1 MKVLIWSSM
10 ILVSFFMGMIVMFV
24 FGLPKETYGGG
35 TALASNEQ
43 SATMTSSAE
52 SMGSS
57 YDINKLS
64 LREAIDM
71 YQKCYPET
79 TITSI
84 DLEQLFDRYYYEING
99 RDLKKEYGIRIQT
112 KTKQLKKLRRERLD
126 VEEQNEAKQSE
137 ESLDLSHLKELQE
150 ITQIAQ
156 QASNGKAVEWH
167 LDKEMNQT
175 YWDVTVEHKGK
186 NTEVEVNAQTGKILG
201 TELED

>member
-1 MKVLIWSSM
+1 
-10 ILVSFFMGMIVMFV
+10 MFV

-137 ESLDLSHLKELQE
+137 ESLDLSNLKELQE

>member
-137 ESLDLSHLKELQE
+137 ESLDLSNLKELQE

>member
-1 MKVLIWSSM
+1 M
-10 ILVSFFMGMIVMFV
+10 ILVSFFMGMVVMFV

-35 TALASNEQ
+35 SALATNDQ

-52 SMGSS
+52 SVESIGSS
-57 YDINKLS
+57 YDIKLS

-84 DLEQLFDRYYYEING
+84 DLERSFGRYYYEING
-99 RDLKKEYGIRIQT
+99 RDLKKEYGVRIQT
-112 KTKQLKKLRRERLD
+112 KTKQLKKLRTERLD
-126 VEEQNEAKQSE
+126 VEEQNEAKRSE

-156 QASNGKAVEWH
+156 RQASNGKAVEWH
-167 LDKEMNQT
+167 LDKEMDQT
-175 YWDVTVEHKGK
+175 YWDVTVEHNGK
-186 NTEVEVNAQTGKILG
+186 NTEVKVDAQTGKVLG